1 MSEQIIFMV
10 GTEWKAQIEIGN
22 LSLSI
27 SSKWL
32 NTELKIAKYG
42 IQIHLK

>member
-1 MSEQIIFMV
+1 MAGIK
-10 GTEWKAQIEIGN
+10 WKAQIETGN
-22 LSLSI
+22 HSLSI
-27 SSKWL
+27 SSKGL